1 MSAAQMTLNEV
12 RERGY
17 AALLKELGP
26 VGYVRFLQQFST
38 GKGDYSKER
47 HAWLDQ
53 IGPGELRRMLTGDE
67 QAVSR

>member
-1 MSAAQMTLNEV
+1 MTQNEA

-26 VGYVRFLQQFST
+26 VGYVRFIQQFQA

-47 HAWLDQ
+47 HALLDQ
-53 IGPGELRRMLTGDE
+53 LGAAELRRMLADDLK
-67 QAVSR
+67 QASV